1 MTIGQSVRGAGGV
14 FDLFFRFPAAAGA
27 EPAFEKEIVEVK
39 FGVELRTLSDQIGTV
54 DIDKIIWV
62 ACLHLAPHSP
72 DLILR

>member
-39 FGVELRTLSDQIGTV
+39 FGVELRTLSDQMGTV
-54 DIDKIIWV
+54 DIEIIIWV
-62 ACLHLAPHSP
+62 TCLHFVPHSP